1 MRAELAIRA
10 GMKRNGAISMA
21 LMRKLTIR
29 SQIFVISLLMAL
41 VVMFILSASY
51 LQMAKIIGLNNDK
64 FTSDL
69 IGQMKG
75 TVYANKDVLERL
87 MMNIAFNMDVQN
99 FLVEEDKVQAFLLA
113 KRIDSLLINT
123 STLKEGILD
132 IVILGADGRWMDIA
146 EGRRATE
153 SYQGAIPP
161 DESFYYYGLQHF
173 GDRYAHENAFL
184 IGSRI
189 KYSQPGELFNQS
201 IGTLFFVVSPQ
212 ALIGEIDQ
220 LSEEMNAI
228 TFFVDWQR
236 KVVSGN
242 DALHVESELQTLGN
256 FRSGSVM
263 REMEWDNKRYITHT
277 EYLPE
282 IKTSVVSMI
291 PKDELMR
298 DMNAI
303 RLFFILIFIVGAIVM
318 GLMFKVVTNNILTP
332 LKKLMTFMNTVRR
345 GDLGKLRNRID
356 LDGYVE
362 MSLMANQFNDMLN
375 KIDSLTRELLDT
387 HAVLYG
393 TELEKKKAELAFLRS
408 QINPHFLYN
417 TLEMLKGMA
426 AVKGAKE
433 IRDAAASLG
442 SIFRYTIKG
451 DGIVP
456 LHTELSIVE
465 SYLQIQRLRFGSRF
479 SVELSIDED
488 CLDIL
493 VPKMIL
499 QPLVENAV
507 YHGLEPKEEHGTLRL
522 SGTIDE
528 AGDFILTIED
538 DGVGMD
544 ERRLRRLQEL
554 TASES
559 GYWPREDSNNS
570 IGFSNVDARLKLT
583 YGQGYGLRVTSALM
597 QGTTVTMKLPTKGD
611 MLR

>member
-1 MRAELAIRA
+1 
-10 GMKRNGAISMA
+10 MA

-41 VVMFILSASY
+41 VVMFMLSASY
-51 LQMAKIIGLNNDK
+51 LQMAKIISLNNDK

-146 EGRRATE
+146 EGRRVTE
-153 SYQGAIPP
+153 SYQGAIPQ
-161 DESFYYYGLQHF
+161 DESFYYYGLQQF
-173 GDRYAHENAFL
+173 GDRYAHENVFL

-201 IGTLFFVVSPQ
+201 VGTLFFVVSPQ
-212 ALIGEIDQ
+212 ALISEIDQ
-220 LSEEMNAI
+220 LTKEMNAI
-228 TFFVDWQR
+228 TFFMDWQR

-242 DALHVESELQTLGN
+242 DQLQAGSELQFLGD
-256 FRSGSVM
+256 FRSGSVL
-263 REMEWDNKRYITHT
+263 RETEWEDKRYITHT

-282 IKTSVVSMI
+282 IKSSIVSMI

-303 RLFFILIFIVGAIVM
+303 RLFFILIFLVGAIVM

-387 HAVLYG
+387 HATLYG
-393 TELEKKKAELAFLRS
+393 TELEKKKAELAYLRS

-479 SVELSIDED
+479 SVELSIHED
-488 CLDIL
+488 CQDIL

-522 SGTIDE
+522 SGIMDE
-528 AGDFILTIED
+528 TGDFILTIED

-544 ERRLRRLQEL
+544 ERRLKRLQEL
-554 TASES
+554 TSSES
-559 GYWPREDSNNS
+559 GHWPREDSNSS

-583 YGQGYGLRVTSALM
+583 YGQGYGLQVTSVLM